1 MKKSRIFILI
11 ALLLIVS
18 LGAFYVYKINIFDE
32 NTLKTIDIRTGDF
45 TTPSVYSLERDEA
58 KKLFSSLSSV
68 IVSDLD
74 DTVLLDGA
82 TEFDMTILNRW
93 DLTHNYRIFFT
104 ESKNIYMRI
113 DNEKALYEVEDPS
126 FFYSHVGFDALYSN
140 LQFPSFNISINQT
153 AVPYT
158 VKDPTW
164 SFKKLDETW
173 KDVTPVIETTTEG
186 VALLNETTSTFG
198 LGIDKT
204 PSEATLKIIDT
215 KTAQITFEGP
225 VNIGDLPVPEHDGT
239 FSYELGLTWNDA
251 DQDYKGFATI
261 TIPVEVDLPE
271 SFAISKETVMQGDM
285 IVVSA
290 LHVNDFS
297 KLNIDQNI
305 VPNFKW
311 FATENGVRAYL
322 PTSYSTEIGKHS
334 IKFTNTETAVETTL
348 DFEVVSRAFKVQRLE
363 VDTTVEANTRTDE
376 AYEEY
381 RNVFNPA
388 RTVSNEERYYTEP
401 FVLPTKGRL
410 NTEFGESRTVNGAAT
425 SYRHNG
431 IDIGA
436 KRYVDVVATNA
447 GKVVLARN
455 LILTGNTIVIDHGE
469 GLFSVYEHLDSLAVT
484 EGNMVTQSQ
493 YIAEV
498 GSTGFSTGPHLH
510 FMISYYDINLEPGY
524 FIYGEALTKENYA
537 DLMK

>member
-11 ALLLIVS
+11 ALILIIS
-18 LGAFYVYKINIFDE
+18 LGAFYVYKINVFDE
-32 NTLKTIDIRTGDF
+32 NTLKTIDIRSGDF
-45 TTPSVYSLERDEA
+45 TTPSVYTLERDEA
-58 KKLFSSLSSV
+58 KDLFTSLSSV
-68 IVSDLD
+68 IVSDID
-74 DTVLLDGA
+74 ETTAVEGA

-93 DLTHNYRIFFT
+93 DLTHYYRIFFT
-104 ESKNIYMRI
+104 ETRTVYMKI
-113 DNEKALYEVEDPS
+113 DNDKTLYEVENPL
-126 FFYSHVGFDALYSN
+126 FFYSYIGFDALYTDLHFPEFN
-140 LQFPSFNISINQT
+140 LSINQT
-153 AVPYT
+153 PVPFT
-158 VKDPTW
+158 VKEISW
-164 SFKKLDETW
+164 SFKRLDETW
-173 KDVTPVIETTTEG
+173 QDMTPVFEPLKAD
-186 VALLNETTSTFG
+186 VAVLNEMTSTFG
-198 LGIDKT
+198 LGIDKM
-204 PSEATLKIIDT
+204 PSEAILKITDT
-215 KTAQITFEGP
+215 KTTQTTFEGP
-225 VNIGDLPVPEHDGT
+225 VNISDLPIPEHDGV
-239 FSYELGLTWNDA
+239 FSYELGLTWNDS
-251 DQDYKGFATI
+251 DTDYKGFTSL

-271 SFAISKETVMQGDM
+271 SFTLSKETVKQGDM
-285 IVVSA
+285 LIVNA

-297 KLNIDQNI
+297 KLTVEQNI

-311 FATENGVRAYL
+311 FVTDSGVRGYL
-322 PTSYSTEIGKHS
+322 PTSYATEIGKHT
-334 IKFTNTETAVETTL
+334 IKFINTETGIETSV
-348 DFEVVSRAFKVQRLE
+348 DIDVVSRDFKVQRLV
-363 VDTTVEANTRTDE
+363 VDAGVEASTRTDE

-388 RTVSNEERYYTEP
+388 RTVSNEQRYYTEP

-410 NTEFGESRTVNGAAT
+410 NTEFGESRTVNGAPT

-447 GKVVLARN
+447 GKVVLARK

-469 GLFSVYEHLDSLAVT
+469 GLFSVYEHLDSLAVA
-484 EGNMVTQSQ
+484 EGDMVTQSQ

-537 DLMK
+537 EFMK

>member
-1 MKKSRIFILI
+1 MKKSRLFILI

-18 LGAFYVYKINIFDE
+18 LGAFYVYKINVFDE

-45 TTPSVYSLERDEA
+45 KTPSVYTLEREEA

-68 IVSDLD
+68 IVTDIGSLE
-74 DTVLLDGA
+74 GA

-104 ESKNIYMRI
+104 ETKNVYVKI
-113 DNEKALYEVEDPS
+113 DNDKALYEVEDPG
-126 FFYSHVGFDALYSN
+126 FFFSYTGFDALYTG
-140 LQFPSFNISINQT
+140 LQFPSFNITINQT
-153 AVPYT
+153 PIHYT
-158 VKDPTW
+158 VKEPTW
-164 SFKKLDETW
+164 SFRRLDDTW
-173 KDVTPVIETTTEG
+173 QDITPVFELPAEG
-186 VALLNETTSTFG
+186 VAKLNETTATFG
-198 LGIDKT
+198 LGIDKKPT
-204 PSEATLKIIDT
+204 EAMLKIIDT
-215 KTAQITFEGP
+215 KTEQTTFEGP
-225 VNIGDLPVPEHDGT
+225 VDLGGLPIPEHDGT

-251 DQDYKGFATI
+251 DKNYKGFASL

-271 SFAISKETVMQGDM
+271 SFTLSKETVKQGDM

-297 KLNIDQNI
+297 KLTIEQNI
-305 VPNFKW
+305 VSNFKW
-311 FATENGVRAYL
+311 FVTDSGIRGYL
-322 PTSYSTEIGKHS
+322 PTSYSTEIGKHT
-334 IKFTNTETAVETTL
+334 IAFKNTETGIETSF
-348 DFEVVSRAFKVQRLE
+348 DIEVVSRDFKVQRLV
-363 VDTTVEANTRTDE
+363 VDAGVEASTRTDE

-388 RTVSNEERYYTEP
+388 RTVSNEQRYYTEA

-410 NTEFGESRTVNGAAT
+410 NTEFGESRTVNGAPT

-447 GKVVLARN
+447 GKIVLARN
-455 LILTGNTIVIDHGE
+455 LILTGNTIIIDHGE
-469 GLFSVYEHLDSLAVT
+469 GLFSVYEHLDSLAVS
-484 EGNMVTQSQ
+484 EGDMVTQSQ

-524 FIYGEALTKENYA
+524 FIYGEALTKENYV

>member
-11 ALLLIVS
+11 ALLLIIS

-45 TTPSVYSLERDEA
+45 TTPSVYSLDGDEA
-58 KKLFSSLSSV
+58 NMLFSSLSSV
-68 IVSDLD
+68 IVSDID
-74 DTVLLDGA
+74 EATTLDGA

-104 ESKNIYMRI
+104 ESNKIYMRI
-113 DNEKALYEVEDPS
+113 DNDKVLYEVEDPV
-126 FFYSHVGFDALYSN
+126 FFYSYSGFDALYTS
-140 LQFPSFNISINQT
+140 LQFPSINISINQT
-153 AVPYT
+153 AVPYML
-158 VKDPTW
+158 KEPSW
-164 SFKKLDETW
+164 SFRRLDDTW
-173 KDVTPVIETTTEG
+173 QTATPVFESPTEG
-186 VALLNETTSTFG
+186 IAKLNETTSTFS
-198 LGIDKT
+198 LGIDKA

-215 KTAQITFEGP
+215 KTAQTTFDGP
-225 VNIGDLPVPEHDGT
+225 VDIGGLPIPEHDGA

-251 DQDYKGFATI
+251 NQDYKGFASL

-271 SFAISKETVMQGDM
+271 SFTISKETVNQGDM

-297 KLNIDQNI
+297 KLTIEQNI
-305 VPNFKW
+305 VPTFKW

-322 PTSYSTEIGKHS
+322 PTTYSTEIGKHTL
-334 IKFTNTETAVETTL
+334 KFTNTETGVEKSF
-348 DFEVVSRAFKVQRLE
+348 DFEVVSRDFKVQRLV
-363 VDTTVEANTRTDE
+363 VDANVEASTRTDE

-388 RTVSNEERYYTEP
+388 RTVSNEEHYYTEP

-410 NTEFGESRTVNGAAT
+410 NTEFGESRTVNGAPT

-447 GKVVLARN
+447 GKIVLARK

-469 GLFSVYEHLDSLAVT
+469 GLFSVYEHLDSLGVS
-484 EGNMVTQSQ
+484 EGDMVTQAQ

-537 DLMK
+537 ELMK